1 MSDWSGDK
9 VRDDGR
15 WKYGAPPVGNAN
27 YGWLQRILHHLAPN
41 GTAAVILAKGSMSSN
56 QGGEGDIRKAM
67 VEGVHVAYRDPEPG
81 RDVHVQARIVDLSDP
96 ANNDLLV
103 TAEFTVV
110 ERETKRRADIV
121 VFVNGL
127 PLAII
132 DLKNPTSDTASLS
145 TAVSQ
150 LQTYKAQTPSLFRTN
165 AALIIAVGLTA
176 RVGSLTANEERFM
189 PWRTVDGRETL
200 RKGHPETATLI
211 EGVLAPERLLEIVRD
226 FTAFMDHG
234 TGLVKILAGY
244 HQLHAV
250 KHAVDH
256 TVAATSPAGGITLIF
271 RAPVPFYGHLQDTL
285 LSRQSSRT

>member
-1 MSDWSGDK
+1 MWRSA
-9 VRDDGR
+9 RDDR
-15 WKYGAPPVGNAN
+15 HEARSGAPC
-27 YGWLQRILHHLAPN
+27 
-41 GTAAVILAKGSMSSN
+41 
-56 QGGEGDIRKAM
+56 
-67 VEGVHVAYRDPEPG
+67 

-103 TAEFTVV
+103 TDEFTVV
-110 ERETKRRADIV
+110 ERETKRRADVV

-127 PLAII
+127 PLAVIE
-132 DLKNPTSDTASLS
+132 LKNPTSYTASLS
-145 TAVSQ
+145 TAISQ

-165 AALIIAVGLTA
+165 AALIVTDGLTA
-176 RVGSLTANEERFM
+176 RVGSLTANEERFL

-200 RKGHPETATLI
+200 RKGHPENATLI

-250 KHAVDH
+250 RHAVDQ

-271 RAPVPFYGHLQDTL
+271 RAPVPF
-285 LSRQSSRT
+285 